1 MVGASSGPPGTRA
14 FLWTRREGMQDLGTL
29 PGGTYS
35 RALGMNDAGDVVG
48 TSTSE
53 KGPRAFRWTRRKGMH
68 DLNAVSPLGDP
79 DTVLSEAQAINQEG
93 DIAAL
98 SGAGEAEHDED
109 NHGKKKEHFY
119 RAFALAK
126 KQAKPPGSVSPHPC
140 PRTVKR

>member
-1 MVGASSGPPGTRA
+1 MRGT
-14 FLWTRREGMQDLGTL
+14 W
-29 PGGTYS
+29 S
-35 RALGMNDAGDVVG
+35 G

-68 DLNAVSPLGDP
+68 DLNALSPLGDP

-126 KQAKPPGSVSPHPC
+126 KQAKPP
-140 PRTVKR
+140 RER